1 MSSSKPPPELEE
13 KLKEYKALE
22 TELQGLFS
30 KKQQIL
36 SQLNENTLVQ
46 GELGMI
52 TEENPK
58 IYKLVGPALI
68 PVEFEEAKD
77 NVSKRLKF
85 IEEEIKKIEVQ
96 IDTKQG
102 KLNEYGNEV
111 QKIQQKMQEEA
122 AIAARAIVSDVTS

>member
-1 MSSSKPPPELEE
+1 
-13 KLKEYKALE
+13 
-22 TELQGLFS
+22 
-30 KKQQIL
+30 
-36 SQLNENTLVQ
+36 
-46 GELGMI
+46 MI

-96 IDTKQG
+96 IDTKQA

-111 QKIQQKMQEEA
+111 QKIQQKMQEDA

>member
-96 IDTKQG
+96 IDTKQA

-111 QKIQQKMQEEA
+111 QKIQQKMQEDA